1 MQIAK
6 SNYRAIRFTNASQA
20 WSFLKTLDDSTLSRS
35 LLLVFLL
42 LCSAFF
48 SACEVAYFSLNSL
61 QLNEMSK
68 KKGRMGRIVN
78 SLLAK
83 PRELLIT
90 IYIGN
95 EFVNIAISILIT
107 SIAINLFGSTG
118 VGIAIGL
125 STLLLL
131 IFGDIIPKSISIKF
145 TQSYAL
151 FSAYPLQAFAKLV
164 QPAQE
169 LFSIWTEKIIGSMGI
184 LPHSLKESPISDEE
198 FRAMVQVG
206 EGEGVI
212 DSDERELIQN
222 VIEFGETTVAEIMTP
237 KIDMFTVNIE
247 DSLNDILPRII
258 ENFYS
263 RVPVYGVDEEGILGI
278 LFTKDLTR
286 HKHVPR
292 EKINLKSILH
302 STVSVPQSKK
312 IKEMLEEFRKLKRH
326 MAIVLDEYGSVCGL
340 VTLEDVIEEL
350 VGEIDSE
357 MRQEEL
363 PLKKLDENHYRI
375 AGTYSLAEFNES
387 FQSELPEN
395 DYDTVGGYVFG
406 LFGRIPRSGESTTV
420 DRFKFLVQKMKGS
433 RILNLYLTLMSP
445 RSLPDKEQ
453 AEIPED

>member
-1 MQIAK
+1 M
-6 SNYRAIRFTNASQA
+6 
-20 WSFLKTLDDSTLSRS
+20 DDSLLPRS
-35 LLLVFLL
+35 LLLLFLL

-61 QLNEMSK
+61 QLNEMSE
-68 KKGRMGRIVN
+68 KKGRLGRTVN
-78 SLLAK
+78 SLLEK

-95 EFVNIAISILIT
+95 EFVNIAISVLVT
-107 SIAINLFGSTG
+107 SIAINLFGSMG

-125 STLLLL
+125 GTLLLL
-131 IFGDIIPKSISIKF
+131 VFGDIIPKSVSIKF
-145 TQSYAL
+145 AQPYAL
-151 FSAYPLQAFAKLV
+151 FSAYPLKVFAKLV
-164 QPAQE
+164 QPAQK

-184 LPHSLKESPISDEE
+184 LPHGIKESPITDDE

-212 DSDERELIQN
+212 DSDERTLIQN
-222 VIEFGETTVAEIMTP
+222 VIEFGETTVGEIMTP

-247 DSLNDILPRII
+247 DSLDDILPRII
-258 ENFYS
+258 KNFYS
-263 RVPVYGVDEEGILGI
+263 RVPVYGGEDEGIIGI
-278 LFTKDLTR
+278 LFTKDLAR
-286 HKHVPR
+286 HRHLPP

-302 STVSVPQSKK
+302 STLSVPQSKK
-312 IKEMLEEFRKLKRH
+312 IKDMLEEFRKLKRH

-340 VTLEDVIEEL
+340 VTLEDIIEEL

-363 PLKKLDENHYRI
+363 PLKKLNENHYRI
-375 AGTYSLAEFNES
+375 VGAYSLADFNES
-387 FQSELPEN
+387 FQSELPED

-420 DRFKFLVQKMKGS
+420 DRFKFRVEKMKGS
-433 RILNLYLTLMSP
+433 RILSLFLTLKSAHP
-445 RSLPDKEQ
+445 LPDKEPD
-453 AEIPED
+453 EVPEG

>member
-1 MQIAK
+1 MDESLFA
-6 SNYRAIRFTNASQA
+6 
-20 WSFLKTLDDSTLSRS
+20 RS

-61 QLNEMSK
+61 QLNEMSE
-68 KKGRMGRIVN
+68 KKGHLGRIVN
-78 SLLAK
+78 SLLEK

-95 EFVNIAISILIT
+95 EFVNIAISVVVT
-107 SIAINLFGSTG
+107 SIAINVFGNLG
-118 VGIAIGL
+118 VGIAIGVG
-125 STLLLL
+125 TLLLL
-131 IFGDIIPKSISIKF
+131 VFGDIIPKSISLKF
-145 TQSYAL
+145 SQPYAL
-151 FSAYPLQAFAKLV
+151 FSAYPLTIFAKIV
-164 QPAQE
+164 QPAQK
-169 LFSIWTEKIIGSMGI
+169 LFSIWTEKIISFMGI
-184 LPHSLKESPISDEE
+184 LPHGLKESPITDEE

-222 VIEFGETTVAEIMTP
+222 VIEFGETTVDEIMTP
-237 KIDMFTVNIE
+237 KIDMFTVGIE
-247 DSLNDILPRII
+247 DSLDDILPRII

-263 RVPVYGVDEEGILGI
+263 RVPVYGEDEEGILGI
-278 LFTKDLTR
+278 LYTKDLTR
-286 HKHVPR
+286 LKHLPR
-292 EKINLKSILH
+292 EKVSLKSILH
-302 STVSVPQSKK
+302 DTISVPQSKK
-312 IKEMLEEFRKLKRH
+312 IKEMLEEFRRMKRH

-340 VTLEDVIEEL
+340 VTLEDILEEL

-363 PLKKLDENHYRI
+363 PLKRLNENHYRI
-375 AGTYSLAEFNES
+375 VGAYSLAEFNES

-420 DRFKFLVQKMKGS
+420 DRFKFRVEKMKGS
-433 RILNLYLTLMSP
+433 RILSLFLTLMSLHDQP
-445 RSLPDKEQ
+445 LPGTEKDEVS
-453 AEIPED
+453 AD

>member
-1 MQIAK
+1 M
-6 SNYRAIRFTNASQA
+6 
-20 WSFLKTLDDSTLSRS
+20 
-35 LLLVFLL
+35 FLL

-61 QLNEMSK
+61 QLNEMSE

-78 SLLAK
+78 SLLEK

-95 EFVNIAISILIT
+95 EFVNIAVSVVVT
-107 SIAINLFGSTG
+107 SIAINIFGSLG
-118 VGIAIGL
+118 VGIAIGVG
-125 STLLLL
+125 TLLLL
-131 IFGDIIPKSISIKF
+131 VFGDIIPKSISIKF
-145 TQSYAL
+145 AQPYAL
-151 FSAYPLQAFAKLV
+151 FSAYPLKVFAKLV
-164 QPAQE
+164 QPAQK
-169 LFSIWTEKIIGSMGI
+169 LFSIWTEKIICSMGI
-184 LPHSLKESPISDEE
+184 LPHGLKESPITDEE

-222 VIEFGETTVAEIMTP
+222 VIEFGETTVGAVMTP

-247 DSLNDILPRII
+247 DSLDDILPRII

-263 RVPVYGVDEEGILGI
+263 RVPVYGVADESIMGI

-286 HKHVPR
+286 LKHLPR
-292 EKINLKSILH
+292 EKVNLKSILH
-302 STVSVPQSKK
+302 STISVPQSKK

-340 VTLEDVIEEL
+340 VTLEDIIEEL

-357 MRQEEL
+357 MRQDEL
-363 PLKKLDENHYRI
+363 PLKKLNENHYRI
-375 AGTYSLAEFNES
+375 VGAYSLAEFNES

-406 LFGRIPRSGESTTV
+406 LFGRIPRSGESTTI
-420 DRFKFLVQKMKGS
+420 DRFKFRVEKMKGS
-433 RILNLYLTLMSP
+433 RILSLFLTIMSP
-445 RSLPDKEQ
+445 RPLPDKEQ
-453 AEIPED
+453 DEAPED

>member
-1 MQIAK
+1 M
-6 SNYRAIRFTNASQA
+6 
-20 WSFLKTLDDSTLSRS
+20 DDSLISRS
-35 LLLVFLL
+35 LLLLFLL

-61 QLNEMSK
+61 QLNEMSE
-68 KKGRMGRIVN
+68 KKGRLGRIVN
-78 SLLAK
+78 SLLEK

-95 EFVNIAISILIT
+95 EFVNIAVSVVVT
-107 SIAINLFGSTG
+107 SIAINIFGSLG
-118 VGIAIGL
+118 VGIAIGIG
-125 STLLLL
+125 TLLLL
-131 IFGDIIPKSISIKF
+131 IFGDIVPKSISIKF
-145 TQSYAL
+145 AQPYAL
-151 FSAYPLQAFAKLV
+151 ISAYPLQFFAKIV
-164 QPAQE
+164 QPAQK
-169 LFSIWTEKIIGSMGI
+169 LFTIWTEKIIGSMGI
-184 LPHSLKESPISDEE
+184 LPHGLKESPITDEE

-222 VIEFGETTVAEIMTP
+222 VIEFGETTVGEIMTP

-247 DSLNDILPRII
+247 DSLDDILPRII

-263 RVPVYGVDEEGILGI
+263 RVPVYGTEGESIVGI

-286 HKHVPR
+286 LKHLPR
-292 EKINLKSILH
+292 EKVNLKSILH
-302 STVSVPQSKK
+302 RTISVPQSKK
-312 IKEMLEEFRKLKRH
+312 IKDMLEEFRKLKRH

-340 VTLEDVIEEL
+340 VTLEDIVEEL

-375 AGTYSLAEFNES
+375 AGAYSLAEFNES
-387 FQSELPEN
+387 FQCELPEN

-420 DRFKFLVQKMKGS
+420 DRFKFRVEKMKGS
-433 RILNLYLTLMSP
+433 RILSLFLTLMSP
-445 RSLPDKEQ
+445 QLLLEKEQ
-453 AEIPED
+453 AENQEG